1 MAALL
6 KHWQRILITL
16 VPVALV
22 LIHAV
27 ALPRRPFI
35 DSLDSYVYDWRLRA
49 TMPQTLDPRIV
60 IIDIDDASIQATG
73 QWPWGRN
80 ELARLTTELMG
91 RQKAAVLGFDVVFAE
106 DDKSS
111 GLANLRELASGPL
124 RHDAALAAELK
135 RLESSL
141 DYDGSFARAMQGHR
155 VALGYYFTQSERQL
169 SKGVMPPPVLPLTAF
184 PAHGA
189 YAPDWN
195 GYGGNIAMLA
205 QAASTAG
212 FINADLGLTRDGLLR
227 AAPLM
232 ARYDGGA
239 ASAGYYESL
248 GLAIFRLASGKSSVT
263 PIFAAFP
270 LGGDDDRPP
279 LQALLLGDDQNAVR
293 VPVDQRARMLI
304 PYRGPGG
311 DQGGSFR
318 YVSALS
324 VLDGALAPGELEGK
338 IVLVGTT
345 APGLQDLRATP
356 TNATFPGVEV
366 HANVV
371 SALLDRRLLAVPDY
385 ALGYEVVVL
394 TVAGLVLAVGLSLL
408 RMSRAVILF
417 IATIA
422 GVVALNAWLFVS
434 AGLVL
439 PIASALLMI
448 ALAFAANMG
457 WGYFV
462 EERGRRG
469 LANLFGTY
477 VPPELVE
484 KMLEHPEQ
492 YSMRAESK
500 ELTVMFCDMRGFT
513 HLSEQLAPQELQ
525 EFLNTVFNR
534 LTQVINRYGGT
545 VDKYMGDCVMAFW
558 GAPVDAPNHAA
569 LAVQAAIDMAA
580 SIREL
585 SEQNRA
591 DGRAEISVGIGINT
605 GVMSVGDM
613 GSAVR
618 RSYTVVGDAV
628 NLASRLEGLGVI
640 YGATVVASETTM
652 QSGPAY
658 AWQELDRVRVKGR
671 QQAVTIYA
679 PVGRAD
685 GISEEEA
692 SQLRLWARMLR
703 AYQTQQPD
711 EAQTALDALQA
722 LDAKKVLYRL
732 YAERLASMKLRPFDP
747 EWDGATRFDSK

>member
-22 LIHAV
+22 LTHAV
-27 ALPRRPFI
+27 LMPRRPFI
-35 DSLDSYVYDWRLRA
+35 DSLDSFVYDWRLRA

-60 IIDIDDASIQATG
+60 IVDIDDASIQAIG
-73 QWPWGRN
+73 QWPWSRN
-80 ELARLTTELMG
+80 QLARLTHEIVD
-91 RQKAAVLGFDVVFAE
+91 RQQAAVLGFDVVFAE
-106 DDKSS
+106 VDESS
-111 GLANLRELASGPL
+111 GLANLRALSRGPL
-124 RHDAALAAELK
+124 QHDAALAKELA
-135 RLESSL
+135 RLEESL
-141 DYDGSFARAMQGHR
+141 DYDGSFARAIQGR
-155 VALGYYFTQSERQL
+155 PVALGYYFTQGAKPL
-169 SKGVMPPPVLPLTAF
+169 SKGTLPPPLLALTAF
-184 PAHGA
+184 PPHGA
-189 YAPDWN
+189 YAPEWN
-195 GYGGNIAMLA
+195 GYGGNIDVLA
-205 QAASTAG
+205 HAASTAG
-212 FINADLGLTRDGLLR
+212 FINADLGSASDGLLR
-227 AAPLM
+227 AAPLI
-232 ARYDGGA
+232 ARYEGGA
-239 ASAGYYESL
+239 APAGYYESL
-248 GLAIFRLASGKSSVT
+248 GLAIFRLASGMQSVT
-263 PIFAAFP
+263 PTFASFP
-270 LGGDDDRPP
+270 LREDADRPP
-279 LQALLLGDDQNAVR
+279 LQTLMLGDGQKALR

-311 DQGGSFR
+311 ALGGSFR
-318 YVSALS
+318 YVPAMA
-324 VLDGALAPGELEGK
+324 VLAGELPAAELRGK

-356 TNATFPGVEV
+356 TSATFPGVEV
-366 HANVV
+366 HANVL
-371 SALLDRRLLAVPDY
+371 SALLDRRLLVVPDY
-385 ALGYEVVVL
+385 ALGYEIVVVL
-394 TVAGLVLAVGLSLL
+394 VAGLILAVGLSLL
-408 RMSRAVILF
+408 RMSRAVGLVL
-417 IATIA
+417 ATFA
-422 GVVALNAWLFVS
+422 AVVALNAWLFAS

-439 PIASALLMI
+439 PIASALLMM
-448 ALAFAANMG
+448 ATAFAVNMG

-484 KMLEHPEQ
+484 KMLEHPAQ

-513 HLSEQLAPQELQ
+513 NLSEQLPPQALQ

-534 LTQVINRYGGT
+534 LTQVISRYGGT

-558 GAPVDAPNHAA
+558 GAPVEAPNHAA
-569 LAVQAAIDMAA
+569 LAVQAAVDMAA
-580 SIREL
+580 AIREL
-585 SEQNRA
+585 SEQNRQA
-591 DGRAEISVGIGINT
+591 GRAEVSVGIGINT

-618 RSYTVVGDAV
+618 RSYTVLGDAV
-628 NLASRLEGLGVI
+628 NLASRLEGLGAT

-652 QSGPAY
+652 QSAPAY

-679 PVGRAD
+679 PVGRATD
-685 GISEEEA
+685 LGAEEA
-692 SQLRLWARMLR
+692 SQLRLWTRMLA
-703 AYQTQQPD
+703 AYQTQQPE
-711 EAQTALDALQA
+711 EAQTALDALLA
-722 LDAKKVLYRL
+722 RDAKKVLYRL

>member
-6 KHWQRILITL
+6 KHWRRILITL
-16 VPVALV
+16 VPMALV
-22 LIHAV
+22 LVHAV
-27 ALPRRPFI
+27 SQPRRPFI
-35 DSLDSYVYDWRLRA
+35 DSLDSYIYDWRLRA

-60 IIDIDDASIQATG
+60 IVDIDDASIQAIG
-73 QWPWGRN
+73 QWPWGRHQ
-80 ELARLTTELMG
+80 LARLANELMG
-91 RQKAAVLGFDVVFAE
+91 RQKAAVVGFDVVFAE
-106 DDKSS
+106 VDKSS
-111 GLANLRELASGPL
+111 GLANLRELSRGPL
-124 RHDAALAAELK
+124 RDDAALAREIG
-135 RLESSL
+135 RLEFSL
-141 DYDGSFARAMQGHR
+141 DYDGSFARAIQGHR
-155 VALGYYFTQSERQL
+155 VALGYYFTQGATPL
-169 SKGVMPPPVLPLTAF
+169 SKGVLPPPVLPLTAF

-189 YAPDWN
+189 YAPEWN
-195 GYGGNIAMLA
+195 GFGGNIAVLA
-205 QAASTAG
+205 QAATTAG
-212 FINADLGLTRDGLLR
+212 FINADLGSTSDGLLR
-227 AAPLM
+227 AAPLI
-232 ARYDGGA
+232 ARYEGGA
-239 ASAGYYESL
+239 AAAGYYESL
-248 GLAIFRLASGKSSVT
+248 GLAIFRLASGMSGVT
-263 PIFAAFP
+263 PTFASFP
-270 LGGDDDRPP
+270 LGTEDDRLP
-279 LQALLLGDDQNAVR
+279 LQALLLGDGHNALR
-293 VPVDQRARMLI
+293 APVDQRARMLI

-311 DQGGSFR
+311 ALGGSFR
-318 YVSALS
+318 YVPATA
-324 VLDGALAPGELEGK
+324 VLAGALPPGDLQGK

-385 ALGYEVVVL
+385 ARGYEVAVLVIAGVVL
-394 TVAGLVLAVGLSLL
+394 AIGLSLL
-408 RMSRAVILF
+408 RMWRAVLLF
-417 IATIA
+417 ASTLA
-422 GVVALNAWLFVS
+422 AVVGLNAWLFVS

-439 PIASALLMI
+439 PIASAMLMM
-448 ALAFAANMG
+448 AMAFAVNMG

-484 KMLEHPEQ
+484 KMLERPGQ

-513 HLSEQLAPQELQ
+513 HLSEQLSPQELQ

-585 SEQNRA
+585 SQQNRQA
-591 DGRAEISVGIGINT
+591 GRPEVSVGIGINT

-628 NLASRLEGLGVI
+628 NLASRLEGLGST
-640 YGATVVASETTM
+640 YGETVVASEATM
-652 QSGPAY
+652 QAAPLF

-671 QQAVTIYA
+671 HQAVTIYSPA
-679 PVGRAD
+679 GRAAGMTED
-685 GISEEEA
+685 EENH
-692 SQLRLWARMLR
+692 LRLWTRMLG

-711 EAQTALDALQA
+711 EAQTALDLLLAR
-722 LDAKKVLYRL
+722 DAKKVLYRL